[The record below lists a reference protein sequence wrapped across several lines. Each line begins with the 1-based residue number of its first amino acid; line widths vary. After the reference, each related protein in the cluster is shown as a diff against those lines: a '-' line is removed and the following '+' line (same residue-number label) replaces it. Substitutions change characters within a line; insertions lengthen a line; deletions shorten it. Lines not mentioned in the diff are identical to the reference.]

1 MGLAAV
7 NAHRTK
13 SGRFQTIGAK
23 AAEIVAD
30 LKFRRQVIRL
40 HRQGPRAVGEFL
52 AELGAEFSIQTSID
66 KKLDIYADLEP
77 EALEVTAGDGFWKP
91 PLYGVPSGV

>member
-1 MGLAAV
+1 MRRPTYPPECGEL
-7 NAHRTK
+7 R
-13 SGRFQTIGAK
+13 SIGAI

-52 AELGAEFSIQTSID
+52 AGLGAELGVQTPIEQ
-66 KKLDIYADLEP
+66 KLDAFAEIEP
-77 EALEVTAGDGFWKP
+77 ETLDAAGGDVFS
-91 PLYGVPSGV
+91 PLPIHGVDR